1 MANITN
7 FIEWCKANNFEIP
20 VFEEK
25 AAMKKATKVKYT
37 DKMSGK
43 PVQFAKQLD
52 DYKGHIG
59 NNGTVEPF
67 ELKKKS
73 SKNK

>member
-7 FIEWCKANNFEIP
+7 FIEWCKANNLEFK

-25 AAMKKATKVKYT
+25 AAMKKATKIKYK

-43 PVQFAKQLD
+43 ALPVAKELD

-67 ELKKKS
+67 EIKKK
-73 SKNK
+73 K